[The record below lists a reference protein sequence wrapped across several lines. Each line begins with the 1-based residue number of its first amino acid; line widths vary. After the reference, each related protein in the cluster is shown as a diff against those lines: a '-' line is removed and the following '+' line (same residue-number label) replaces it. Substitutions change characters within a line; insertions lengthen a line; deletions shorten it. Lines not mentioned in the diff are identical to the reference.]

1 MKAFQFNTTPGIR
14 FGSDYSV
21 GTAEEVSK
29 KLGNKI
35 LFVTDPGLV
44 KIGLHEKTVTELQKY
59 FISPQN
65 LSKKEA
71 DVLLLQWKD
80 TFSTLVN
87 SNVDRLSKDSF
98 KIWFLSLASYSIPEL
113 EKDANELWSKLL
125 EGVEYCHKFS
135 IKDVPYPLNTISK
148 N

>member
-1 MKAFQFNTTPGIR
+1 MCIRDSICSRLLKGFINWIEINDIKEKASILDNAFQFKT
-14 FGSDYSV
+14 S
-21 GTAEEVSK
+21 
-29 KLGNKI
+29 I
-35 LFVTDPGLV
+35 LEQDKST
-44 KIGLHEKTVTELQKY
+44 LQKKY

>member
-1 MKAFQFNTTPGIR
+1 MNEEIDNEQLHDICSRLLKGFINWIEINDSKEKASILDNAFQFKT
-14 FGSDYSV
+14 S
-21 GTAEEVSK
+21 
-29 KLGNKI
+29 I
-35 LFVTDPGLV
+35 LEQDKST
-44 KIGLHEKTVTELQKY
+44 LQKKY
-59 FISPQN
+59 FTSPQN

-113 EKDANELWSKLL
+113 E
-125 EGVEYCHKFS
+125 
-135 IKDVPYPLNTISK
+135 
-148 N
+148 

>member
-1 MKAFQFNTTPGIR
+1 MLVTLGEQKVLTLTDLADLASDELTGAFDVIKGDR
-14 FGSDYSV
+14 
-21 GTAEEVSK
+21 
-29 KLGNKI
+29 
-35 LFVTDPGLV
+35 V
-44 KIGLHEKTVTELQKY
+44 KIKGYLED
-59 FISPQN
+59 FA